1 MYDPMMSY
9 HFPFTLKKKENDW
22 QKKKKFSS
30 VKKTNVYV
38 VYACV

>member
-9 HFPFTLKKKENDW
+9 HFPFTLKKKKKMT
-22 QKKKKFSS
+22 KKKIPMY
-30 VKKTNVYV
+30 KKVYV

>member
-9 HFPFTLKKKENDW
+9 HFPFTLKK
-22 QKKKKFSS
+22 QKITEKKYSC
-30 VKKTNVYV
+30 VKKVYV

>member
-9 HFPFTLKKKENDW
+9 HFPFTLKKRKKNDL
-22 QKKKKFSS
+22 KKYSS
-30 VKKTNVYV
+30 VKKKVYV